1 MKNYVIAE
9 NLQLIVYDGEEAT
22 KLKIV
27 RNSRFVAHKYLFLN
41 NLHIGNLKK
50 VNTGSND
57 IYLLFINSRQIHMG
71 TEEHCINVV
80 LQHLKQ

>member
-57 IYLLFINSRQIHMG
+57 IYLLYINGRQIHMG